1 MTWRIRPAIGLLAV
15 CLAGAACVGKTPA
28 RADQQARAGSARTYD
43 DAGADAAAK
52 AVTPPAANDGT
63 PVAEPEPEPEPDAEV
78 QTPDGEP
85 APATDMAERKPGL
98 YVVETGA
105 EPRTK
110 LVLSAERGTKSTLP
124 ITLDM
129 RLALGV
135 ANKDVPPQQIPTVT
149 LDAIAEVTEVAGGRR
164 TVTVTTANVAASD
177 DVESA
182 RVAKALKDAVAQLGR
197 ASATIAFDDSGAT
210 SVALE
215 GSADTSRIRPS
226 LDGLFDNLAPTFV
239 GLPPEPVGKGAQW
252 ELVTHR
258 EEGGA
263 KIQQVIR
270 YTLDAEPGETLSL
283 SWELSRGTISVS
295 LPDGAGV
302 EAHGASGKGTMVF
315 DPARAAARE
324 AKAQINSR
332 TEARVNFGESPSRVV
347 VHQLSS
353 LVVANG

>member
-1 MTWRIRPAIGLLAV
+1 MTWRISLGIGLLAV
-15 CLAGAACVGKTPA
+15 CLATAACVGKTPP
-28 RADQQARAGSARTYD
+28 DQQARAGSARTFD
-43 DAGADAAAK
+43 EAGDAK
-52 AVTPPAANDGT
+52 AADGAAPPAASDAT
-63 PVAEPEPEPEPDAEV
+63 PQSEPEPDAVV

-85 APATDMAERKPGL
+85 APATEMQERKPGL
-98 YVVETGA
+98 YLVDEGA
-105 EPRTK
+105 EPRSK
-110 LVLSAERGTKSTLP
+110 LVLSAARGTKSTLP

-149 LDAIAEVTEVAGGRR
+149 LDAIAEVTGVAGDSR
-164 TVTVTTANVAASD
+164 TVTVSTANVAASD

-182 RVAKALKDAVAQLGR
+182 RVAKALQDAVAQLGR
-197 ASATIAFDDSGAT
+197 ASATIVYDDSGAT
-210 SVALE
+210 TVTLE
-215 GSADTSRIRPS
+215 GSADTSRLRPS

-270 YTLDAEPGETLSL
+270 YTLDEAPGETLAL
-283 SWELSRGTISVS
+283 SWALSRAAISVS

-302 EAHGASGKGTMVF
+302 QAHGATGKGTMQF

-332 TEARVNFGESPSRVV
+332 TEAQVAFGDAPSRVV

-353 LVVANG
+353 LVVAEG

>member
-1 MTWRIRPAIGLLAV
+1 MTWRISPQIGLLAV
-15 CLAGAACVGKTPA
+15 CLGAVACVGKTSS

-43 DAGADAAAK
+43 DAGTKAADGA
-52 AVTPPAANDGT
+52 TPPTASEAT
-63 PVAEPEPEPEPDAEV
+63 AEAEQPAPEPEPDAEV

-85 APATDMAERKPGL
+85 APATDMEERRPGL
-98 YVVETGA
+98 YVVDEGA
-105 EPRTK
+105 EPRSK
-110 LVLSAERGTKSTLP
+110 LVLSAEPGTKSTLP

-149 LDAIAEVTEVAGGRR
+149 LDAIAEVTEAAGRKR

-182 RVAKALKDAVAQLGR
+182 RVAKALQDAVAQLGR
-197 ASATIAFDDSGAT
+197 ASATIVFEEAGTT
-210 SVALE
+210 SVSLE
-215 GSADTSRIRPS
+215 GSADTTRLRPS

-239 GLPPEPVGKGAQW
+239 GLPTEPVGKGAQW

-263 KIQQVIR
+263 KIQQVVR
-270 YTLDAEPGETLSL
+270 YTLDESPGETLAV

-302 EAHGASGKGTMVF
+302 EAHGATGKGTMQF

-332 TEARVNFGESPSRVV
+332 TEARVKFGGAPSRVI
-347 VHQLSS
+347 VHQLSG
-353 LVVANG
+353 LVVAAG